1 MSDFLPSCPS
11 LLPVPHCNNHMAFK
25 RDFIHNMVGRKA
37 KMYLITIRARRYL
50 KGKVDIFDDEKS
62 WDLKEN
68 RKLFEAYVMLNLIL
82 HFSGV
87 TKP

>member
-11 LLPVPHCNNHMAFK
+11 LLPIPYCNNHMAFK

-37 KMYLITIRARRYL
+37 KMYLITIRHL
-50 KGKVDIFDDEKS
+50 KGKVDIFDDEIVS

-68 RKLFEAYVMLNLIL
+68 RKLFEAYGMLNLIV